1 MQGNVKKKKNSGYTM
16 RSFLASQPPLGN
28 DPNSEEMFCDFS
40 CGLDK
45 MGMMQS
51 FNWSYKERDINSLPA
66 AICYSFQNKRIEDL
80 KENRITAPPGTEHNV
95 LERELKIF
103 LVDIY
108 RKKKKLNQYF
118 IVRQK
123 MS

>member
-1 MQGNVKKKKNSGYTM
+1 M

-103 LVDIY
+103 LVDI
-108 RKKKKLNQYF
+108 
-118 IVRQK
+118 
-123 MS
+123 

>member
-1 MQGNVKKKKNSGYTM
+1 MKAYMQGNVKKKNSGYTM

-28 DPNSEEMFCDFS
+28 DPNSEEMFYDFS

-51 FNWSYKERDINSLPA
+51 FNWCYKERDINS

-80 KENRITAPPGTEHNV
+80 KENRITVPPGTEHNV

-103 LVDIY
+103 LVDI
-108 RKKKKLNQYF
+108 
-118 IVRQK
+118 
-123 MS
+123 